1 MAVILKES
9 LLDLLQETKRKF
21 DLNNLEILELF
32 RF

>member
-9 LLDLLQETKRKF
+9 LLDLLQETERKF